1 MHSDVSSYVW
11 DLSETIAR
19 LLAGFLF
26 KIFLEIQHFAK
37 HKIMLFFGTGCRI
50 DRSNDRFTKKE
61 TRESLDKWGLFRY
74 FQRI

>member
-19 LLAGFLF
+19 LLAGFFF

-37 HKIMLFFGTGCRI
+37 YKNNAILWCRVSQRYLVI
-50 DRSNDRFTKKE
+50 RERFE
-61 TRESLDKWGLFRY
+61 TYIVNLSCGGEDEEE
-74 FQRI
+74 